1 MEGRLSRR
9 SFITMIGVGL
19 GALGYIGLE
28 QVGQLLSPKK
38 SEIER
43 LYPEIAN
50 LHPTEQKVLK
60 LDRSEVKVIKA
71 VPIGFDVYKNIAH
84 YYNVYDAVAQ
94 QKRNFI
100 QIWEGRELTLTI
112 LPRGRGESVV
122 FVVPDVAPAPKWN
135 QITGRDA
142 NDNYGIGFLP
152 AAGNREDALGFARV
166 HSAAGENKDQLS
178 ELGVELEANIGLAI
192 VACNHA
198 LKIKSED
205 QSSGLP
211 LEEVQRVTCISYG
224 APLAMRQFGVTY
236 RAYSL
241 WADLT
246 RISGISDINYAPVKF
261 SEEVYNAIPLKPHS
275 AQ

>member
-9 SFITMIGVGL
+9 SFVTVIGVGL

-28 QVGQLLSPKK
+28 QAGQLLSPKK

-50 LHPTEQKVLK
+50 LHPAEQKVLK

-71 VPIGFDVYKNIAH
+71 GSVGFDVYKNIAH
-84 YYNVYDAVAQ
+84 YYNVYEAVAQ

-100 QIWEGRELTLTI
+100 QPWEGRELTLTI
-112 LPRGRGESVV
+112 LPRNRGESVV

-135 QITGRDA
+135 QIGKKDA
-142 NDNYGIGFLP
+142 NDNYGVGFL
-152 AAGNREDALGFARV
+152 AAGDSKEDALGLVRV
-166 HSAAGENKDQLS
+166 YSAAGENKDQLS
-178 ELGVELEANIGLAI
+178 ELGVELEANVGLAI

-198 LKIKSED
+198 LKIKAED
-205 QSSGLP
+205 RSGGFP
-211 LEEVQRVTCISYG
+211 LEDVQRVTCVSYG
-224 APLAMRQFGVTY
+224 APLAMRQFGVAY

-261 SEEVYNAIPLKPHS
+261 PEEVYNAIPLNPHS